1 MRKILGL
8 LSLLFVL
15 PVAAADAPPPN
26 VIFIFADDLG
36 YADLG
41 CTGAKGYKTPNIDR
55 LATEG
60 VKFTNFYVSSPVCSA
75 SRAALMTGCYHERVG
90 IRNAL
95 GPRSAIGLNPEEM
108 ILPEMLKAHG
118 FATGMAGKWHLGD
131 RPQWMPPARG
141 FDSYMGVP
149 YSADMWPLH
158 PETPKAYPPLSLFD
172 GDEPL
177 ISDVSAN
184 DQKTFTT
191 RFAERAVEFIKQHKA
206 SPFFFYFAPNQPHV
220 PLFVSDA
227 RAGKTERGLFG
238 DVIEEID
245 WAVGRILQTLEET
258 GLAKNTIV
266 MFSSDNGPWLS
277 YGNHAGSAGPLREG
291 KGTCYEG
298 GIRVPFLARYPG
310 KFPAGKVCPE
320 PAMTIDILPTLAK
333 YTGAAAPKKKLDGLP
348 LDQLLESPE
357 TAKSPHDSL
366 VFYYGAGELQAIRSG
381 TWKLQ
386 FPHTARSMIGQA
398 PGKDGTPGKYK
409 ALPVGLELYD
419 LATDIGETKNLAT
432 EQPEKVKELQ
442 AKADAYRTQ
451 FGDTL
456 TKTTSTEVR
465 PAAR

>member
-8 LSLLFVL
+8 LTLLFL
-15 PVAAADAPPPN
+15 RPLSAADSPPPN
-26 VIFIFADDLG
+26 VIFIYADDLG

-55 LATEG
+55 LASEG

-75 SRAALMTGCYHERVG
+75 SRAALMTGSYHERIG

-95 GPRSAIGLNPEEM
+95 GPRSAVGLNPEEL
-108 ILPEMLKAHG
+108 ILPEMLKARG

-131 RPQWMPPARG
+131 RTKWMPLARG
-141 FDSYMGVP
+141 FDSYLGIP

-158 PETPKAYPPLSLFD
+158 PESPKAYPPLSLFD
-172 GDEPL
+172 GEEPL
-177 ISDVSAN
+177 ISGVSAN

-191 RFAERAVEFIKQHKA
+191 RYADRAVEFIKQHKA

-227 RAGKTERGLFG
+227 RAGKTERGTFG
-238 DVIEEID
+238 DVLEEID
-245 WAVGRILQTLEET
+245 WAVGRILQTLDET
-258 GLAKNTIV
+258 NLAKNTIV

-277 YGNHAGSAGPLREG
+277 YGNHAGSAEPLREG

-298 GIRVPFLARYPG
+298 GIRVPFVARFPG

-333 YTGAAAPKKKLDGLP
+333 YTGATGPKNQIDGLSI
-348 LDQLLESPE
+348 DGLLEAPE
-357 TAKSPHDSL
+357 TAKSPHESL
-366 VFYYGAGELQAIRSG
+366 VFYYGPGELQAIRSG
-381 TWKLQ
+381 AWKLL
-386 FPHTARSMIGQA
+386 FPHTARTMDGQT

-409 ALPVGLELYD
+409 PLPVGLELYD
-419 LATDIGETKNLAT
+419 LSTDIGERKNLA
-432 EQPEKVKELQ
+432 ESKPDKVKELV
-442 AKADAYRTQ
+442 AKADVYRQ
-451 FGDTL
+451 QLGDSL
-456 TKTTSTEVR
+456 TKTPATQVR